1 MMVHMLPLSTSME
14 GGGGG
19 KDGLE
24 WVVPLVHLIPL
35 EIPPIRLPLP
45 SVVGQFH
52 ANNEGGCN
60 WKNIIL
66 MT

>member
-1 MMVHMLPLSTSME
+1 MHDGAYASTSVE

-24 WVVPLVHLIPL
+24 WVVPFVHLFLL
-35 EIPPIRLPLP
+35 EIPPIRSPSP

-52 ANNEGGCN
+52 AIDEGGHN
-60 WKNIIL
+60 GKNSIL